1 MSEEQAYTLK
11 EIMAM
16 VYEIVNNANNRKG
29 DMRGELTEEEKE
41 KIKSFKLKD
50 TEELKNPTFLKDMA
64 DFHSQLYKNK
74 KNYEYAGAS
83 HESKNKDIS
92 KKIDLQAYLENK
104 LHDVISNWNEDDIYA
119 ISFFVYS
126 NEAYEYNGY
135 SNVTSFAVSYNTE
148 NDCNGA
154 DELSEE
160 RWNYA
165 FWRQDE
171 TPIIDPDSE
180 NEGIK
185 ILFDWY
191 KENGIVNI
199 GYENYDDMQHIGNG
213 PVGYYELLSEI
224 TDVAKR
230 LQDSGFVKNK
240 FGKPIPIIIHDLDY
254 SLDLIEATKKANQNG
269 EADVFIAAMEELG
282 FC

>member
-1 MSEEQAYTLK
+1 M
-11 EIMAM
+11 
-16 VYEIVNNANNRKG
+16 
-29 DMRGELTEEEKE
+29 
-41 KIKSFKLKD
+41 
-50 TEELKNPTFLKDMA
+50 
-64 DFHSQLYKNK
+64 
-74 KNYEYAGAS
+74 
-83 HESKNKDIS
+83 
-92 KKIDLQAYLENK
+92 IDLQAYLENK
-104 LHDVISNWNEDDIYA
+104 LRDIISAWNENDIYA

-135 SNVTSFAVSYNTE
+135 SNVTKFSVSYNTE

-154 DELSEE
+154 GELSEE

-171 TPIIDPDSE
+171 TPIIDVDNE

-191 KENGIVNI
+191 KENCIDNI
-199 GYENYDDMQHIGNG
+199 GYEDYNACYDDEMRYIGKG

-240 FGKPIPIIIHDLDY
+240 FGKPIPIIIHDLEY
-254 SLDLIEATKKANQNG
+254 TWYIIEATKKVNSNG
-269 EADVFIAAMEELG
+269 EADVFFATMKKLG
-282 FC
+282 FVK